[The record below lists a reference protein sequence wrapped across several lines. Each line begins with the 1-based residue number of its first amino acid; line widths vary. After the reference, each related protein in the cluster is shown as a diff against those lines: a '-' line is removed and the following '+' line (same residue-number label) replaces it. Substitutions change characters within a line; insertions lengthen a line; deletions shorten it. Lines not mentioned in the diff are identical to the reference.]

1 MHHIKEIIKN
11 LVKKAKFKQINE
23 ANFILENWEKI
34 VGKDISKVTSPIR
47 LYEDKLFVNVDNSVI
62 MEEMIY
68 KKKEL
73 IEKINSIFKKRKINN
88 IIFKIQLW

>member
-1 MHHIKEIIKN
+1 MQHIKEIIKN
-11 LVKKAKFKQINE
+11 LVKKTKFRQMNE

-47 LYEDKLFVNVDNSVI
+47 LYKDKLFINVENSVI

-68 KKKEL
+68 RKKEL
-73 IEKINSIFKKRKINN
+73 IERINSIFKERKINN
-88 IIFKIQLW
+88 IIFKIQL